1 MSGLWA
7 GWLWCGAS
15 AAPQEEEEEEE
26 KRGLLGD
33 SPGTHCQSHQQMI
46 ATNIVDKVLVPPT
59 IEPGDYLIS
68 WRWVRVHPLLVPRM
82 DVLALRRLLCRAG
95 L

>member
-15 AAPQEEEEEEE
+15 AAPQEEEEEE

-46 ATNIVDKVLVPPT
+46 ATNIVDKVLVPST
-59 IEPGDYLIS
+59 IEPGDYLVS